1 MPTLTITAVTH
12 NSVSLSFAGEA
23 ADGTNEIQIGIF
35 KDFEFCVC
43 PVITGIA
50 RGSTPTIQKLNQ
62 ATSYYIRVRS
72 RRASGV
78 RSEES
83 RVGKECVSTCRSR
96 WSPYP
101 KKKQKNKQHCH
112 DTHIR

>member
-62 ATSYYIRVRS
+62 ATSYYIRLRS

-78 RSEES
+78 AEPWRSEER

-96 WSPYP
+96 VSPA
-101 KKKQKNKQHCH
+101 H
-112 DTHIR
+112 

>member
-62 ATSYYIRVRS
+62 ATSYYIR
-72 RRASGV
+72 
-78 RSEES
+78 SEEHTS
-83 RVGKECVSTCRSR
+83 ELQSLMRISYAFFCL
-96 WSPYP
+96 
-101 KKKQKNKQHCH
+101 KQKNVIYHK
-112 DTHIR
+112 